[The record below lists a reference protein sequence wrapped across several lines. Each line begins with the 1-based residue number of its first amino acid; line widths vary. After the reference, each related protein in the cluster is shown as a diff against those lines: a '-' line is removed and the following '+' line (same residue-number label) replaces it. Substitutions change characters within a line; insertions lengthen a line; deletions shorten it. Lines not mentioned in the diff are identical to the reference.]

1 MINKNF
7 FKRVKNELEGVIRP
21 QKDGAVKG
29 PDPEQGKEKNKTSG
43 IGEAAEELWTS
54 CASCKSLILK
64 EDLVENLYVC
74 PKCGYY
80 YRLTA
85 RQRIGFFTDADSF
98 IERDGDLAA
107 KNILKFPEYNIKL
120 KKAAEES
127 GEKEAVVCGTARI
140 HGFPCCIFAMEPRFM
155 MGSMGSATGE
165 KITRLFE
172 YATERKLPVIGFTA
186 SGGAR
191 MQEGTLSLMQ
201 MAKTSG
207 AVKRHSEKGLLY
219 ITVLTDPTTGGV
231 TASFAMEG
239 DLIVAE
245 PGALIGFAGPRV
257 IEQTINQTLPE
268 GFQRS
273 EFLLD
278 KGFVDRIVERKD
290 LKDFFTTMLR
300 LHKK

>member
-7 FKRVKNELEGVIRP
+7 FKRAKNELEGGTRP
-21 QKDGAVKG
+21 VK
-29 PDPEQGKEKNKTSG
+29 
-43 IGEAAEELWTS
+43 EATPKAKARDAENGNSTEELWTS
-54 CASCKSLILK
+54 CTSCKSLILK
-64 EDLVENLYVC
+64 EDLSDNLYVC

-85 RQRIGFFTDADSF
+85 RQRIAFFTDEGSF
-98 IERDGDLAA
+98 QERDKELSA
-107 KNILKFPEYNIKL
+107 KNILKFPDYNAKL
-120 KKAAEES
+120 KKAEEDS
-127 GEKEAVVCGTARI
+127 GEKESVVCGTASVN
-140 HGFPCCIFAMEPRFM
+140 GYPCCVFVMEPRFI
-155 MGSMGSATGE
+155 MGSMGSVTGE

-172 YATERKLPVIGFTA
+172 YAIEKKLPVIGFTA

-191 MQEGTLSLMQ
+191 MQEGTLALMQ

-207 AVKRHSEKGLLY
+207 AVKRHSDRGLLY

-245 PGALIGFAGPRV
+245 PEALIGFAGPRV
-257 IEQTINQTLPE
+257 IEQTINQKLPE

-273 EFLLD
+273 EFLLE

-290 LKDFFTTMLR
+290 LKDFFTAMLR
-300 LHKK
+300 LHKR

>member
-1 MINKNF
+1 MINKYF
-7 FKRVKNELEGVIRP
+7 FKRAKNELEGVIHP
-21 QKDGAVKG
+21 PKDFEA
-29 PDPEQGKEKNKTSG
+29 KEKEKAKMSG

-54 CASCKSLILK
+54 CTSCKSLILK
-64 EDLVENLYVC
+64 EDLRENLYVC

-85 RQRIGFFTDADSF
+85 RQRIKFFTDSNSF
-98 IERDGDLAA
+98 TERDSDMAP
-107 KNILKFPEYNIKL
+107 KNILKFPDYNIKL
-120 KKAAEES
+120 KKAAENS
-127 GEKEAVVCGTARI
+127 GENESVVCGTARVN
-140 HGFPCCIFAMEPRFM
+140 GYPCCIFVMEPRFM
-155 MGSMGSATGE
+155 MGSMGSVTGE

-172 YATERKLPVIGFTA
+172 YAAEACLPVIGFTA

-207 AVKRHSEKGLLY
+207 AVKRHSDKGLLY